1 MDRERER
8 VIAANEALSRRVNEG
23 IERGQWPGEED
34 RPAAYHCECARPDCN
49 RLIELTPR
57 AYEAVRDNP
66 RRFVVAPG
74 HVESDVETVVETA
87 PNYLVVEKHGTAG
100 RVAEARD
107 PRDPS

>member
-1 MDRERER
+1 MDREREQ

-57 AYEAVRDNP
+57 EYEAVRDHP
-66 RRFVVAPG
+66 RRFVIAPG
-74 HVESDVETVVETA
+74 HERPDVETVVETT
-87 PNYLVVEKHGTAG
+87 PDYLVVEKFGPAG
-100 RVAEARD
+100 ELAEARD
-107 PRDPS
+107 PRDSS